1 MAYSSVILS
10 LNKELVYPTQRIAYH
25 R

>member
-1 MAYSSVILS
+1 MAYSWVILS